1 MESRQNVAPFGRLLI
16 ANRGEIAVR
25 VIRACRELGVSPVA
39 VYGEGEERA
48 PHVRLAD
55 DAYRVPPG
63 AGLPYLDVAALVGIA
78 VRAGAAAV
86 HPGYGFLAEHAGFA
100 EACAAARIVFV
111 GPPPAAIRG
120 MGDKVEA
127 RRLASAA
134 GVPTV
139 PGSDGPIGSV
149 AEALAWAAA
158 STTGDPYPVAVKAA
172 GGRCRRPGQRLG
184 HRADRP
190 VGTGHGRHPGR

>member
-158 STTGDPYPVAVKAA
+158 STTGRLDRHRVGVA